1 MPACIMK
8 LDGKMTKLFDG
19 ANRYILFIQVLA
31 LLVSVCFTSSFLQ
44 LSEKP
49 PRLLRRSPP
58 RRSSPEGKAVSTI
71 QWERANKGPSV
82 TLFVTGG

>member
-1 MPACIMK
+1 MSACIMK
-8 LDGKMTKLFDG
+8 LHEKMARLFDG
-19 ANRYILFIQVLA
+19 TNRYILLIQVLA
-31 LLVSVCFTSSFLQ
+31 LLVSVCFTSPLLQ

-71 QWERANKGPSV
+71 QWERAKEGPSV